1 MAIANEEI
9 NVWIKDMEY
18 ITVEPVKIEPSYYKL
33 KDGTIIKAHI
43 NINHLSPDPR
53 SPQGF
58 AINSTNAIISYV
70 PKEKRNPNAFQRY
83 SQTEL
88 QTGIIDEDMEPEV
101 LRENFSVYKL
111 SNGMTMSVKTIA
123 GQISKTKFFSQEGEP
138 VYVVNTTP
146 IIKVKKNQT
155 SLT

>member
-1 MAIANEEI
+1 MTIPNEEVD
-9 NVWIKDMEY
+9 VWIKDMSY
-18 ITVEPVKIEPSYYKL
+18 ITVEPIKIEPSYYKL

-58 AINSTNAIISYV
+58 AVHSSNMTISYV
-70 PKEKRNPNAFQRY
+70 PKEKRNPNAFQPY
-83 SQTEL
+83 SQNEL
-88 QTGIIDEDMEPEV
+88 QTGIIDDDMEPDV

-111 SNGMTMSVKTIA
+111 SNGMTLSVKTIA
-123 GQISKTKFFSQEGEP
+123 GQISKTKFYTRDGEP

-146 IIKVKKNQT
+146 IIKVKKNQP